1 MRILSVITRL
11 NIGGVSPPVISL
23 TAGLRE
29 YGHESRLVVGL
40 PGPKEGTME
49 ADAEK
54 AGVPLVRI
62 RELQRAPDPRR
73 DSVAL
78 IRLVRLFR
86 ALRPDVVATHMA
98 KAGAL
103 GRLAARLARVPVV
116 VHTYHGQGF
125 QVFEE
130 RWKES
135 VALSMERWLARL
147 STGNIVVSETQFRR
161 FLRLG
166 IGRADKIRVIRYGLD
181 LEPFVAAP
189 TLPRTLRKDLGL
201 TEAARLI
208 GVVARVISIKGQ
220 DVLLRAAGHLA
231 HDNPALHF
239 VIAGDGAQREE
250 FQALA
255 RTLGLEERV
264 HFLGWRRDIPFVL
277 ANLDVVVLPTVLDFE
292 GVPLALIEAL
302 ATGRPVV
309 ATRVGGVGELVRD
322 GETGLLVEPRDD
334 AGLARAIASLVGD
347 PARMKALAEG
357 GQRLVTS
364 LYQRDRMI
372 AETER
377 FYREC
382 FGKR

>member
-1 MRILSVITRL
+1 
-11 NIGGVSPPVISL
+11 
-23 TAGLRE
+23 
-29 YGHESRLVVGL
+29 
-40 PGPKEGTME
+40 
-49 ADAEK
+49 
-54 AGVPLVRI
+54 
-62 RELQRAPDPRR
+62 
-73 DSVAL
+73 
-78 IRLVRLFR
+78 
-86 ALRPDVVATHMA
+86 
-98 KAGAL
+98 
-103 GRLAARLARVPVV
+103 
-116 VHTYHGQGF
+116 
-125 QVFEE
+125 VFEE
-130 RWKES
+130 RWKET

-201 TEAARLI
+201 TETARLI

-250 FQALA
+250 FEALA
-255 RTLGLEERV
+255 RTLGLQGRV

-334 AGLARAIASLVGD
+334 AALARAIATLVGD